1 MAVAEA
7 GGLPDP
13 GRARSLDDL
22 AECLRALKVWA
33 GDPSYETITRRI
45 NGRRKTDGRP
55 EHERARRGT
64 VVDCFKAGRRR
75 VDEELVLE
83 IVESLHAE
91 PGYLVHWQQALRA
104 TVAGA
109 RAAAQ
114 VRVLDRLP
122 DDVPGFVGRDAELT
136 RLTTA
141 ARPTEPARASPLV
154 CLLTGM
160 AGVGKTQL
168 AVHAGHRLAAE
179 QRFGTT
185 LFVDLRGFHPDPAQP
200 PAEPG
205 AVLDA
210 FLRLL
215 GRPGHRIPTALQAK
229 HALFTELL
237 AGTRTLLVLDNAA
250 DEHQLRP
257 LLPAGGGTVTVV
269 TSRRTLSRL
278 DADVRLD
285 LDVLSA
291 GEAEALLVAAAP
303 GLAIGADPAA
313 YQRLATRCGRLPL
326 ALSVVAGQLVGRPGW
341 TVTDH
346 ADRLDERSRDRR
358 LETGVEL
365 ALHLS
370 YQHLP
375 APRQTLLRRLAAHP
389 GPDFDVH
396 ACAALLDVG
405 PDEAGAVL
413 RGLVE
418 EHLVQR
424 SDAERYVL
432 HDLVRAYAAERA
444 RDDER
449 PADRR
454 DAVTRLFDHL
464 LHAAAAAMNALSPA
478 ERHRRPEL
486 PRPPATH
493 LGFTDA
499 TRARAWL
506 DGERT
511 TLIAACTEAARAGRA
526 EYVVRM
532 AGTIYT
538 YLDNGGYPADAVT
551 VHTRARDAARQL
563 GDEVAEAVALTNL
576 GMAWWQLGDYPTAV
590 SHLRQALAVH
600 RAAGDLRGEARAL
613 GNLGVVY
620 STSGR
625 GDLAAEYQ
633 RRALEVFRQ
642 VGDRV
647 GEANTVTNLA
657 AAHAQL
663 GHPAEAVEYSG
674 QGLLLFRKLRHR
686 GGEATA
692 LTNLG
697 DGHLALGEFDRSVEW
712 YRQALP
718 IFRDLGE
725 RYGEC
730 CALNGLG
737 RALAG
742 LGREDEAA
750 ECHRTALALALEIDN
765 PDEQQRAV
773 TALAELSR
781 PTDAPGGSSGHGRT
795 GRT

>member
-1 MAVAEA
+1 MAVAET

-22 AECLRALKVWA
+22 AGCLRALKVWA

-45 NGRRKTDGRP
+45 NGRRRTTGRP

-83 IVESLHAE
+83 VVEALHAE

-104 TVAGA
+104 AVAGA

-122 DDVPGFVGRDAELT
+122 DDVPGFVGRDAELA
-136 RLTTA
+136 RLTA
-141 ARPTEPARASPLV
+141 HGSLV
-154 CLLTGM
+154 ALITGM

-168 AVHAGHRLAAE
+168 AIHAGHLLAAE
-179 QRFGTT
+179 QRFETT

-200 PAEPG
+200 PADPG

-215 GRPGHRIPTALQAK
+215 GRPGHRIPPGLPAK
-229 HALFTELL
+229 VALFTELL

-250 DEHQLRP
+250 DEEQLRP
-257 LLPAGGGTVTVV
+257 LLPAGGDAVTVV
-269 TSRRTLSRL
+269 TSRRALPRL

-303 GLAIGADPAA
+303 GLAIGADATA
-313 YQRLATRCGRLPL
+313 YRRLTTRCGRLPL

-375 APRQTLLRRLAAHP
+375 TPRQTLLRRLAAHP

-396 ACAALLDVG
+396 ACAALLGVG
-405 PDEAGAVL
+405 PDEAGAAL
-413 RGLVE
+413 RGLVD

-432 HDLVRAYAAERA
+432 HDLVGAYAAERA

-449 PADRR
+449 PSDRR
-454 DAVTRLFDHL
+454 DALTRLLDHL
-464 LHAAAAAMNALSPA
+464 LHAAAAAMNTLSPA

-486 PRPPATH
+486 PQPSATH
-493 LGFTDA
+493 LEFTDA
-499 TRARAWL
+499 TDARAWL

-511 TLIAACTEAARAGRA
+511 TLIAACAEAAGAGRA

-563 GDEVAEAVALTNL
+563 GDDVAEAVALTNL
-576 GMAWWQLGDYPTAV
+576 GMAWWQLGDYATAV

-600 RAAGDLRGEARAL
+600 RTAGDLRGEARAL

-663 GHPAEAVEYSG
+663 GHPAEAIEYSR
-674 QGLLLFRKLRHR
+674 QGLVLFRDLRHR

-697 DGHLALGEFDRSVEW
+697 DGHLALDECETSVEW
-712 YRQALP
+712 YRQALT

-742 LGREDEAA
+742 LRRGDEAA
-750 ECHRTALALALEIDN
+750 ECHRAALALALEIDN
-765 PDEQQRAV
+765 PDEQQRAT
-773 TALAELSR
+773 TALAHLVTTGDHDPIGGCRSR
-781 PTDAPGGSSGHGRT
+781 GT
-795 GRT
+795 GP